1 MRERTRLDSRFAT
14 TRLGLPVTL
23 AALVHGSLAILA
35 VLSSGA
41 GRGALPPVY
50 RVELIAAPAGERAI
64 GAVNQAPPARTTP
77 AEPPKRAESR
87 PKDVIAIKKAP
98 PTRKAAEK
106 ATPTPDARSAKA
118 EVPAPKA
125 GGGPEGGKGADV
137 ASIKTEG
144 AEFPDP
150 AYLNNIVRQI
160 ALNFRPRNPGAL
172 HAEVVFLIRRDGSVP
187 MINFRQ
193 RSGSYAFDLEAKGA
207 IESAANA
214 KAFGPLPTSW
224 ADDALT
230 VIFTFDPKLIR

>member
-1 MRERTRLDSRFAT
+1 MRDRIQLDSRAAKA
-14 TRLGLPVTL
+14 RLGLPVTL

-35 VLSSGA
+35 ILGGGA
-41 GRGALPPVY
+41 GRGSMPPIY

-64 GAVNQAPPARTTP
+64 GAVNQTPPASATP
-77 AEPPKRAESR
+77 TAPPKRAESR
-87 PKDVIAIKKAP
+87 SKDVIAIKKAP
-98 PTRKAAEK
+98 PSRKAPEK

-118 EVPAPKA
+118 EAPAVKA

-150 AYLNNIVRQI
+150 AYLSNIVRQI
-160 ALNFRPRNPGAL
+160 ALNFHPRNPGAL
-172 HAEVVFLIRRDGSVP
+172 HAEIVFLIRRDGSVP
-187 MINFRQ
+187 MVNFRQ
-193 RSGSYAFDLEAKGA
+193 RSGSYAFDLEARGA
-207 IESAANA
+207 IEAAANA
-214 KAFGPLPTSW
+214 KAFGPLPAAW